1 MTPDT
6 PPRVAL
12 VTGAAQGIGR
22 GIVRRLLADDFV
34 VWCVDNNDSALDDLR
49 SQLGPDQAARMHG
62 ARADVASEQHVERVL
77 ERIKR
82 ESGRLD
88 LLVNNAG
95 LAGPFNG
102 PIEELALADW
112 QRVIDVNLT
121 GHFLM
126 TKHAARMLRQSPHG
140 GVIVNMSSSRYL
152 QSEPQT
158 EAYAASKG
166 GIDALTHAL
175 AISLGPEIRVNAIAP
190 GWIDVRAEQK
200 NAPDTVD
207 PLRDI
212 DHDQHPAGR
221 VGHADDIA
229 GIVAFL
235 ASPDAVF
242 ITGQTLVADGGMTRK
257 MIYAH

>member
-1 MTPDT
+1 MTHSDER
-6 PPRVAL
+6 RVAL

-22 GIVRRLLADDFV
+22 GIVQRLLGDGLSVWAFDQDADALNDLT
-34 VWCVDNNDSALDDLR
+34 NNTCHDYRPHLHCISGDVACE
-49 SQLGPDQAARMHG
+49 
-62 ARADVASEQHVERVL
+62 ADVAQAIESL
-77 ERIKR
+77 R
-82 ESGRLD
+82 EHAGRLD

-102 PIEELALADW
+102 PIEDLALADW

-121 GHFLM
+121 GQFLM
-126 TKHAARMLRQSPHG
+126 AKHATPMLRACHG
-140 GVIVNMSSSRYL
+140 SIVNMTSSRYL

-175 AISLGPEIRVNAIAP
+175 AMSLGPDIRVNAVAP
-190 GWIDVRAEQK
+190 GWIDVRGEK
-200 NAPDTVD
+200 KKAPDTID
-207 PLRDI
+207 PLRHI
-212 DHDQHPAGR
+212 DHQQHPVGR
-221 VGHADDIA
+221 VGQAADIA

-235 ASPDAVF
+235 ASPDAAF

-257 MIYAH
+257 MIYEH

>member
-1 MTPDT
+1 MNADHNH
-6 PPRVAL
+6 RVAL

-22 GIVRRLLADDFV
+22 GIARRLLDDGFI
-34 VWCVDNNDSALDDLR
+34 VWCVDQDGQALDDLHTR
-49 SQLGPDQAARMHG
+49 LSPASAERLHRARV
-62 ARADVASEQHVERVL
+62 DVANEQHIEDVFERL
-77 ERIKR
+77 RD

-102 PIEELALADW
+102 PIEDLALADW

-126 TKHAARMLRQSPHG
+126 TKYAVPLLRKSPTG
-140 GVIVNMSSSRYL
+140 GVIVNMTSSRHL

-175 AISLGPEIRVNAIAP
+175 AISLGPDVRVNAIAP
-190 GWIDVRAEQK
+190 GWIDVRAEQQ
-200 NAPDTVD
+200 NAPDTLE
-207 PLRDI
+207 PLRTI

-221 VGHADDIA
+221 VGQAHDIA

-235 ASPDAVF
+235 ASPDAAF